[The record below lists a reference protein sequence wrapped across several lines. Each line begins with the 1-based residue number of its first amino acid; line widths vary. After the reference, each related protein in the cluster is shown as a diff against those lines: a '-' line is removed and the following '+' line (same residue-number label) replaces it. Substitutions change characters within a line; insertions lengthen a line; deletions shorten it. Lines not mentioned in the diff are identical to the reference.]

1 MHLRAGGL
9 AQEPRP
15 GETPCDK
22 LPACP
27 PKAAARV
34 SVPSKQANL
43 QRRAAIEQ
51 SRRLARTHAELL
63 EHLRRQIRFLV
74 RSAEA
79 YDQGD
84 EAEAQRLAVVVRTL
98 FHDTRASQSLFGQ
111 LRLTGLLEF
120 VDTARTV
127 HPGNIM
133 ATSGLVQ
140 VQFSTSPPSGRY
152 VAGLGDLPPDRLGH
166 RTAFNLWWNRGVT
179 KPRNGVEYSRADMVL
194 AVANRE
200 GGAHVDP
207 LRDPIYQ
214 ALVVENGLGWRHT
227 ADADH
232 VGLIWSQV
240 EDAVPGEQMKGD
252 PLLAAVR
259 QVAYEVSETVSG
271 QLSAILPNWSEDP

>member
-1 MHLRAGGL
+1 M
-9 AQEPRP
+9 P
-15 GETPCDK
+15 G
-22 LPACP
+22 
-27 PKAAARV
+27 
-34 SVPSKQANL
+34 KQAKL
-43 QRRAAIEQ
+43 ERRAAIER
-51 SRRLARTHAELL
+51 SRRIARTHAELV

-98 FHDTRASQSLFGQ
+98 LHDTPASRSLVGQ
-111 LRLTGLLEF
+111 LGLMGLLEF
-120 VDTARTV
+120 VDTARAV

-140 VQFSTSPPSGRY
+140 VQFSTNPPSGRC
-152 VAGLGDLPPDRLGH
+152 VAGLGDLPPDRLGR
-166 RTAFNLWWNRGVT
+166 RTAFSIWWNRGVT

-214 ALVVENGLGWRHT
+214 ALVVENGLGWRQS
-227 ADADH
+227 ADRDH
-232 VGLIWSQV
+232 VELIWRQV
-240 EDAVPGEQMKGD
+240 EDVVSGEQMKGD

-259 QVAYEVSETVSG
+259 QVAYEVGETVSG
-271 QLSAILPNWSEDP
+271 QLSAILPNWREGP

>member
-1 MHLRAGGL
+1 
-9 AQEPRP
+9 
-15 GETPCDK
+15 
-22 LPACP
+22 
-27 PKAAARV
+27 V
-34 SVPSKQANL
+34 SVPSKQAN
-43 QRRAAIEQ
+43 RERKAAIER
-51 SRRLARTHAELL
+51 SRRIARTHAELV

-74 RSAEA
+74 RSADA

-98 FHDTRASQSLFGQ
+98 IHDTRASRSLFVQ
-111 LRLTGLLEF
+111 LGLVGLFEF
-120 VDTARTV
+120 VDTARAV
-127 HPGNIM
+127 QPRNMM

-140 VQFSTSPPSGRY
+140 VGFSTNPPSGRY
-152 VAGLGDLPPDRLGH
+152 VAGLGNLPPDRLRH
-166 RTAFNLWWNRGVT
+166 RTAFSVWWNRAVT
-179 KPRNGVEYSRADMVL
+179 KPRNGMEYSRADMVL

-207 LRDPIYQ
+207 LRDPIYE

-240 EDAVPGEQMKGD
+240 EDAVPGEPMEGD

-259 QVAYEVSETVSG
+259 QIAWELNETVSG
-271 QLSAILPNWSEDP
+271 QLSAILPDWNEEP

>member
-1 MHLRAGGL
+1 
-9 AQEPRP
+9 
-15 GETPCDK
+15 
-22 LPACP
+22 
-27 PKAAARV
+27 
-34 SVPSKQANL
+34 VPSKQAN
-43 QRRAAIEQ
+43 RERKAAIER
-51 SRRLARTHAELL
+51 SRRIARTDAELV
-63 EHLRRQIRFLV
+63 EHLRSQIRFLA

-98 FHDTRASQSLFGQ
+98 LHDTRVSPSLFGQ
-111 LRLTGLLEF
+111 LRLIGLLEF
-120 VDTARTV
+120 VDTARV
-127 HPGNIM
+127 VDPGNIM

-140 VQFSTSPPSGRY
+140 VQFSTNPPSGRY
-152 VAGLGDLPPDRLGH
+152 VAGLGNLPPDRLGQ
-166 RTAFNLWWNRGVT
+166 RSAFSVWWNRGIT
-179 KPRNGVEYSRADMVL
+179 KPRNGMEYSRASMVL

-240 EDAVPGEQMKGD
+240 DDDVSGEPMKGD

-259 QVAYEVSETVSG
+259 QVAYEVIETVSG
-271 QLSAILPNWSEDP
+271 QLSAILPDWSEEP